1 MIIAATGHRPEKL
14 GGYEPDAVTRRYE
27 LALWFF
33 QHARPEHVIS
43 GVALGWD
50 QAVAV
55 AAYDLGIPFTAAVP
69 FAGQESRWPLR
80 SQEIYRE
87 LLRVAARVVIVS
99 EGGFSARAMQRR
111 NEWVVDNC
119 GALVAL
125 WDGSSGGTG
134 NCVAYAYK
142 IGRPGWNLWQYWR

>member
-14 GGYEPDAVTRRYE
+14 GGYTPEAVTRRYE
-27 LALWFF
+27 LAMWFL
-33 QHARPEHVIS
+33 QHARPAHVIS

-69 FAGQESRWPLR
+69 FAGQGSRWPLR

-87 LLRVAARVVIVS
+87 LLRIAARVVIVS
-99 EGGFSARAMQRR
+99 EGGFSAAAMQRR
-111 NEWVVDNC
+111 NEWMVDNC
-119 GALVAL
+119 DALVAL

-134 NCVAYAYK
+134 NCVTYANK